1 MNGNNTQN
9 VRLMVFIDESSVVE
23 LSGGGAVIPLPVN
36 ASYRHSFA
44 GVEYYS
50 DAGITPVVPSAGTE
64 TYTLTTTVKPSSKQS
79 FAGSVI
85 NSADETQVS
94 WAANITSLEVTLAG
108 VVGATHV
115 KLLFSGNIS

>member
-1 MNGNNTQN
+1 MNDKTQN
-9 VRLMVFIDESSVVE
+9 VRLMAFIDETAVVE
-23 LSGGGAVIPLPVN
+23 LTGGAAVLTLPVN

-50 DAGITPVVPSAGTE
+50 DAGITPAVPSAGSE
-64 TYTLTTTVKPSSKQS
+64 TYLLTTTVKPSSKQS
-79 FAGSVI
+79 FTGNVI

-115 KLLFSGNIS
+115 KLIFTGNIT